1 MARALFAILLALLL
15 AVPVIR
21 NAAAGALAELAP
33 AQAARVWPGHP
44 AVEMSLGLTQI
55 AQATYERRA
64 VGGPVFDRIYDAASK
79 APLAPESFLV
89 RGVQARV
96 AGQTRVAEQ
105 SFLAAERRDPRSLPA
120 RFFLAEL
127 YFRSGDAERGLQQ
140 IAVLARLAPNGF
152 QSVAPYL
159 AAYAKDRSNWPQLRK
174 LFRSDPALRDTA
186 LAALANDAANADVI
200 LALAGDRLQGSR
212 PSWAPTLI
220 ASLVKAGQ
228 YRKAHTLWATSSSV
242 RVQPGTLLYDPGFAN
257 AEAPPPFNWEL
268 TSSTVGLAERQP
280 GGRLHVIFYG
290 QEDGV
295 LAKQLLLLGPGTY
308 RMAMQVAGDLS
319 RARAL
324 SWSMRCENSQT
335 PFATVP
341 LDAASRGWTIRVP
354 QGCGAQWLE
363 LSGSS
368 SDIPQQS
375 DVTISGLRLTPERPN
390 A

>member
-1 MARALFAILLALLL
+1 MARRLVVILLALLL

-21 NAAAGALAELAP
+21 NAAAGALAERAP
-33 AQAARVWPGHP
+33 AQAARVWPDHP
-44 AVEMSLGLTQI
+44 AVELSLGLTQI
-55 AQATYERRA
+55 AQATYERRPVA
-64 VGGPVFDRIYDAASK
+64 GPVFETIYEAATK
-79 APLAPESFLV
+79 APLAPEAFLV
-89 RGVQARV
+89 RGVQARL
-96 AGQTRVAEQ
+96 AGQTPVAEQ
-105 SFLAAERRDPRSLPA
+105 SFLAAARRDPRSLPA

-127 YFRSGDAERGLQQ
+127 YFRSGDAQRGLQQ

-159 AAYAKDRSNWPQLRK
+159 AAYAKDRANWPQLRR

-186 LAALANDAANADVI
+186 LAALATDAANADVI

-212 PSWAPTLI
+212 PPWAPTLI

-228 YRKAHTLWATSSSV
+228 YRKAHALWATSSSI
-242 RVQPGTLLYDPGFAN
+242 RVQPGTLLYDPGFADVQ
-257 AEAPPPFNWEL
+257 APPPFNWEL
-268 TSSTVGLAERQP
+268 TSSTVGLAERLP

-290 QEDGV
+290 REDGV
-295 LAKQLLLLGPGTY
+295 LAKQLLLLGPGAY
-308 RMAMQVAGDLS
+308 RMTMQVTGDLS

-324 SWSMRCENSQT
+324 SWSVRCEKSQT

-368 SDIPQQS
+368 TDIPQQS
-375 DVTISGLRLTPERPN
+375 DVTISALRLTPERLD